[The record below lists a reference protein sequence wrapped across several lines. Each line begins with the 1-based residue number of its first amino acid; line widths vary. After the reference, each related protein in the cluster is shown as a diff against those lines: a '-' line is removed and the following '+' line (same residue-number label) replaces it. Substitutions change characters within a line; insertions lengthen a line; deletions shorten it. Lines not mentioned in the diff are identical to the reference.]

1 VTAFSAISGP
11 QLMQAFG
18 FLASGGVVMD
28 IDRTMLVQMAIFVL
42 LIVVLS
48 PLLFK
53 PLLRLFEERE
63 RRTEGARSD
72 ARQMQEKAENL
83 LLRYQSKLEDVK
95 RIATQERDRLRLETL
110 QLESKILDEARA
122 ATAKFVE
129 DGRRQIDREV
139 AKIRI
144 DMGLAS
150 QSIARE
156 IGSKLLGR
164 RIT

>member
-1 VTAFSAISGP
+1 MTAFSAISGP
-11 QLMQAFG
+11 QLIRGFG
-18 FLASGGVVMD
+18 ILASGGVVMD
-28 IDRTMLVQMAIFVL
+28 IDRTMLVQMAVFVF

-63 RRTEGARSD
+63 RRTEGARTD

-83 LLRYQSKLEDVK
+83 LVRYQAKLEDVK

-129 DGRRQIDREV
+129 EGRLQIEREV
-139 AKIRI
+139 GKIRQ
-144 DMGLAS
+144 DMSLVS
-150 QSIARE
+150 ESIARE

>member
-11 QLMQAFG
+11 QLIRGFG
-18 FLASGGVVMD
+18 ILASGGVVMD
-28 IDRTMLVQMAIFVL
+28 IDRTMLVQMAVFVF

-63 RRTEGARSD
+63 RRTEGARTD

-83 LLRYQSKLEDVK
+83 LVRYQAKLEDVK

-129 DGRRQIDREV
+129 EGRLQIEREV
-139 AKIRI
+139 GKIRQ
-144 DMGLAS
+144 DMSLVS
-150 QSIARE
+150 ESIARE

>member
-1 VTAFSAISGP
+1 MTAFSAISGP
-11 QLMQAFG
+11 QLIRGFG
-18 FLASGGVVMD
+18 ILASGGVVMD
-28 IDRTMLVQMAIFVL
+28 IDRTMLVQMAIFVF

-63 RRTEGARSD
+63 RRTEGARTD

-83 LLRYQSKLEDVK
+83 LVRYQAKLEDVK

-110 QLESKILDEARA
+110 QLESKILDEARS

-129 DGRRQIDREV
+129 EGRLQIGHEV
-139 AKIRI
+139 GKIRQ
-144 DMGLAS
+144 DMSLVS

>member
-1 VTAFSAISGP
+1 MTPTSAV
-11 QLMQAFG
+11 
-18 FLASGGVVMD
+18 LASGGVVMD
-28 IDRTMLVQMAIFVL
+28 IDRTMLVQMAIFVF

-53 PLLRLFEERE
+53 PLLKLFEERE
-63 RRTEGARSD
+63 RRTEGARTD
-72 ARQMQEKAENL
+72 ARQMQEKAESL
-83 LLRYQSKLEDVK
+83 LVRYQAKLEDVK
-95 RIATQERDRLRLETL
+95 RIAAQERDRLRLETL

-129 DGRRQIDREV
+129 QGRLQIGHEV
-139 AKIRI
+139 AKIRQ
-144 DMGLAS
+144 DMDLLS

>member
-1 VTAFSAISGP
+1 
-11 QLMQAFG
+11 
-18 FLASGGVVMD
+18 MD
-28 IDRTMLVQMAIFVL
+28 IDRTMLVQMAIFVF

-63 RRTEGARSD
+63 RRTEGARTD

-83 LLRYQSKLEDVK
+83 LVRYQAKLEEVK
-95 RIATQERDRLRLETL
+95 RIANEERDRLRLETM
-110 QLESKILDEARA
+110 QLESKILDEART

-129 DGRRQIDREV
+129 AGRRQIEREV
-139 AKIRI
+139 SKIRL
-144 DMGLAS
+144 DMGLVS

>member
-1 VTAFSAISGP
+1 MTAFSAISGP
-11 QLMQAFG
+11 QMTPTSAV
-18 FLASGGVVMD
+18 LASGGVVMD
-28 IDRTMLVQMAIFVL
+28 IDRTMLVQMAIFVF

-53 PLLRLFEERE
+53 PLLKLFEERE
-63 RRTEGARSD
+63 RRTEGARTD
-72 ARQMQEKAENL
+72 ARQMQEKAESL
-83 LLRYQSKLEDVK
+83 LVRYQAKLEDVK
-95 RIATQERDRLRLETL
+95 RIAAQERDRLRLETL

-129 DGRRQIDREV
+129 QGRLQIGHEV
-139 AKIRI
+139 AKIRQ
-144 DMGLAS
+144 DMDLLS